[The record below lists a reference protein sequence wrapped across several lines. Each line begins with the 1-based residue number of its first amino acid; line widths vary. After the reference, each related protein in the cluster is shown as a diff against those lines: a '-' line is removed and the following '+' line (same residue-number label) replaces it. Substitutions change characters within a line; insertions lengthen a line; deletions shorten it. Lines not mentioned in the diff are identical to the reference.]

1 MNVSNSTR
9 PSIENQKNELDIFNL
24 HSTNEKINLHNH
36 LEHCLQ
42 DSDFFREE
50 LFNDF
55 FGKTLDAILFFD
67 ESGNIIKANNAA
79 TQIFEC
85 QMEQLLQKNITEFV
99 FKHEHYLS
107 QIIHV
112 LKAKGK
118 VRDEL
123 LFQMPNHQLKY
134 LEFTS
139 TVLSQYGVVVSIFR
153 NVTERYRMERKLRES
168 EERFRNI
175 FSGTD
180 DGMVLWDRNYQIV
193 DMNMQAFSL
202 FECEYKDVI
211 GMDVREFICNHSTAR
226 SEFIKHI
233 ENSDPEGKVDDDLF
247 TVKLAGKKKSIEVR
261 TKKLSDN
268 LNLTVLRDVSERME
282 MLEQIRKSD
291 TLNVVGELA
300 AGIAHEIRN
309 PMTALKGFIQL
320 LESSIEG
327 DHSMYFKVITTEL
340 QRIESIITEFLILAK
355 PQAVQFRKHDLGNIM
370 FETVELLTAQAMM
383 HNVQFET
390 NCEANLP
397 PIYCEANQLK
407 QVFINIIKNAIEET
421 ETGGVVKINVQ
432 KEDHTFHISIQDFG
446 EGIPEDRLRKI
457 GEPFYTTK
465 ERGTGLGL
473 MVSFKIIKE
482 HFGRIEV
489 DSKVGVGTTFHI
501 YLPIE
506 KELK

>member
-9 PSIENQKNELDIFNL
+9 TSIENQKNELDIFNL

-42 DSDFFREE
+42 DSYFREE

-67 ESGNIIKANNAA
+67 ESGNIIKANNAV

-327 DHSMYFKVITTEL
+327 DHF
-340 QRIESIITEFLILAK
+340 II
-355 PQAVQFRKHDLGNIM
+355 
-370 FETVELLTAQAMM
+370 
-383 HNVQFET
+383 
-390 NCEANLP
+390 
-397 PIYCEANQLK
+397 LK
-407 QVFINIIKNAIEET
+407 
-421 ETGGVVKINVQ
+421 
-432 KEDHTFHISIQDFG
+432 
-446 EGIPEDRLRKI
+446 
-457 GEPFYTTK
+457 
-465 ERGTGLGL
+465 
-473 MVSFKIIKE
+473 
-482 HFGRIEV
+482 
-489 DSKVGVGTTFHI
+489 
-501 YLPIE
+501 
-506 KELK
+506 